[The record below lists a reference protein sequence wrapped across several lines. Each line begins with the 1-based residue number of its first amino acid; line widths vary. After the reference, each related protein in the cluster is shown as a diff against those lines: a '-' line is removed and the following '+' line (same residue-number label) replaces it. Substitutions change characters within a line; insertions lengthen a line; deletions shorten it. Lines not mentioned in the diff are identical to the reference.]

1 MEVTISL
8 EIKCQRREGSF
19 NDRVPGGSIRTAVF
33 PLTHRMPQHLVV
45 SPPPPHRL
53 SPLLSY
59 KELMFEAADVGLV
72 EGAWPRQRVNGQV
85 VGNLFEAWS
94 GRMPDVWIANSG
106 CTQFPRRGLLCLW
119 LVCEV
124 RFSPYLFILFIL
136 FILSCLFLS

>member
-19 NDRVPGGSIRTAVF
+19 NGRVPGGSIRTAV
-33 PLTHRMPQHLVV
+33 
-45 SPPPPHRL
+45 SPSPTECPNTLLSRPPPHRL

-106 CTQFPRRGLLCLW
+106 CTQFPGV
-119 LVCEV
+119 VCCA
-124 RFSPYLFILFIL
+124 FG
-136 FILSCLFLS
+136 

>member
-1 MEVTISL
+1 MIDGSDHIPGNKVPTAGGL
-8 EIKCQRREGSF
+8 FQRSGAGRQHPNS
-19 NDRVPGGSIRTAVF
+19 RF

-106 CTQFPRRGLLCLW
+106 CTQFPGV
-119 LVCEV
+119 VCCA
-124 RFSPYLFILFIL
+124 FD
-136 FILSCLFLS
+136 